1 MMNNVQVFNNNEFGT
16 VRVVMKG
23 NNPWFVA
30 KDVAEVLAFSE
41 TAAMTRHLDPDEVKS
56 VKLEGM
62 NMMSTLINESGLYS
76 AIIRSRKPE
85 AKKFKKWVTS
95 EVLPSIRKHGAYMT
109 ETTLIKAQENPDF
122 VLNLTQRLQEE
133 QEARI
138 AAEEKVA
145 IAEMTIQ
152 DMIPKAEFYDDV
164 MATTETFD
172 IGQVAKMI
180 TETTQRKIGR
190 TKLFKILREEK
201 ILDSKNIPYQ
211 KYVSAGYFRVVL
223 TIKQTSE
230 ENIIISTPVAYPKG
244 IDFIRKKLVAY
255 WKKKLKAYYE
265 S

>member
-1 MMNNVQVFNNNEFGT
+1 MAT
-16 VRVVMKG
+16 RL
-23 NNPWFVA
+23 
-30 KDVAEVLAFSE
+30 DSE
-41 TAAMTRHLDPDEVKS
+41 DFMYT
-56 VKLEGM
+56 KLEGM
-62 NMMSTLINESGLYS
+62 NMKSTIINESGLYS
-76 AIIRSRKPE
+76 AILGSKKPE

-109 ETTLIKAQENPDF
+109 ETTLTKVLKNPDF
-122 VLNLTQRLQEE
+122 VLDFTQRLQAE

-138 AAEEKVA
+138 AAERKVT

-152 DMIPKAEFYDDV
+152 NMIPIVEFYECV
-164 MATTETFD
+164 TESTETFD

-180 TETTQRKIGR
+180 TETTQRKMGR

-223 TIKQTSE
+223 TIKQMSE
-230 ENIIISTPVAYPKG
+230 ENILISTPVVYPKG
-244 IDFIRKKLVAY
+244 IDFIRKKLNAY

-265 S
+265 AQIYSVNKLKSSILRGTYVCNASFLLKEG